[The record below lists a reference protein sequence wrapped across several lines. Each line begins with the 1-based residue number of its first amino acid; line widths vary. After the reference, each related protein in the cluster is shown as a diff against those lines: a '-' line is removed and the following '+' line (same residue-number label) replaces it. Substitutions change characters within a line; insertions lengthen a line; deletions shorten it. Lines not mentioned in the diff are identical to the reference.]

1 MFNLVIIW
9 RFLFEFAAGRLL
21 LWGSGSPAEMLLALR
36 ASLQSNFPLQQKFGC
51 QEILFL
57 LITLLG
63 LPAGLV
69 VKNLPASAGDSRDAG
84 SVSGLGRFP
93 GVGNDN
99 PL

>member
-21 LWGSGSPAEMLLALR
+21 VWGSGSPAEMLLVFR

-63 LPAGLV
+63 LPAGSV
-69 VKNLPASAGDSRDAG
+69 VKNLPAMLETQETWVQFLGWEDS
-84 SVSGLGRFP
+84 LE
-93 GVGNDN
+93 
-99 PL
+99 